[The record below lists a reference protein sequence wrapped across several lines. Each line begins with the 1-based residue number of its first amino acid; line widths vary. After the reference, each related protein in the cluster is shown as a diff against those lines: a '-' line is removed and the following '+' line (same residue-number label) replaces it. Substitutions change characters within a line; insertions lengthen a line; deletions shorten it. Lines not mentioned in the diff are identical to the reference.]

1 MLISPFDAIGI
12 LGVGLTLMAY
22 LLLQTERLESRSR
35 VYSALNL
42 FGSVAILVSLAF
54 DFNLSA
60 ALMEGCWALISL
72 YGLVKAVRAMR
83 RAPPV

>member
-1 MLISPFDAIGI
+1 MS
-12 LGVGLTLMAY
+12 
-22 LLLQTERLESRSR
+22 LE
-35 VYSALNL
+35 
-42 FGSVAILVSLAF
+42 F

>member
-1 MLISPFDAIGI
+1 MISLFDAIGI
-12 LGVGLTLMAY
+12 LGVGLTLLAY
-22 LLLQTERLESRSR
+22 LLLQAERLESRSR
-35 VYSALNL
+35 AYSALNL

-60 ALMEGCWALISL
+60 VLMEGCWAVISL
-72 YGLVKAVRAMR
+72 YGLAKALLALR

>member
-1 MLISPFDAIGI
+1 MISPFDAIGI

-42 FGSVAILVSLAF
+42 FGSVAILMSLAF

>member
-1 MLISPFDAIGI
+1 MISLFDAIGI

-22 LLLQTERLESRSR
+22 LMLQTERLESRSR

-72 YGLVKAVRAMR
+72 YGLLKAVRAMR

>member
-1 MLISPFDAIGI
+1 MVSLFDAIGI
-12 LGVGLTLMAY
+12 VGVVLTLLGY
-22 LLLQTERLESRSR
+22 LLLQAERLESRSR
-35 VYSALNL
+35 AYSALNL
-42 FGSVAILVSLAF
+42 FGSLAILLSLAV

-83 RAPPV
+83 RAPSL

>member
-1 MLISPFDAIGI
+1 MISLFDAIGI
-12 LGVGLTLMAY
+12 LGVGLTLLAY
-22 LLLQTERLESRSR
+22 LLLQAERLESRSR

-60 ALMEGCWALISL
+60 VLMEGCWAVISL
-72 YGLVKAVRAMR
+72 YGLAKALLALR

>member
-1 MLISPFDAIGI
+1 MISPFDAIGI

-42 FGSVAILVSLAF
+42 FGSVAILMSLAF

-72 YGLVKAVRAMR
+72 YGLVKAVLSFR

>member
-1 MLISPFDAIGI
+1 MVSLFDAIGI
-12 LGVGLTLMAY
+12 VGVVLTLLGY
-22 LLLQTERLESRSR
+22 LLLQAERLESRSR
-35 VYSALNL
+35 AYSALNL
-42 FGSVAILVSLAF
+42 FGSLAILLLLAV

-83 RAPPV
+83 RAPSL

>member
-1 MLISPFDAIGI
+1 MISPFDAIGI

-42 FGSVAILVSLAF
+42 FGSVAILMSLAF

-72 YGLVKAVRAMR
+72 YGLVKAVLAMR

>member
-1 MLISPFDAIGI
+1 MISPFDAIGI

-35 VYSALNL
+35 AYSAMNL

-60 ALMEGCWALISL
+60 AVMEGCWALISL
-72 YGLVKAVRAMR
+72 YGLVKAARAMR

>member
-1 MLISPFDAIGI
+1 MVSLFDAIGI
-12 LGVGLTLMAY
+12 VGVVLTLLGY
-22 LLLQTERLESRSR
+22 LLLQAERIESRSR
-35 VYSALNL
+35 LYSALNL

-72 YGLVKAVRAMR
+72 YGLVKAVRSFW